1 MNIQYINPNELKPY
15 YQNPRKNLNVDKVA
29 TSIRE
34 FGFQQ
39 PIVVDSA
46 MVVVVG
52 HTRLEASKELG
63 LDKVP
68 VLVADLPPEK
78 AKAYR
83 IADNKLNEGSEW
95 DYTKLHKELGEL
107 LDVNYELENLGF
119 HEKELEDFITHTD
132 TESLKEGIETVE
144 NKSVSGVVIQ
154 YNIIFDNDEQQQT
167 WFNFIKFLKSNY
179 PNMDT
184 IGERLTEYIKSHGQ
198 G

>member
-1 MNIQYINPNELKPY
+1 MEIQYLNPNELVPY
-15 YQNPRKNLNVDKVA
+15 YQNPRKNLNVENVA
-29 TSIRE
+29 ISISE

-39 PIVVDSA
+39 PIVVDTA
-46 MVVVVG
+46 KVVIVG
-52 HTRLEASKELG
+52 HTRLEASKQLG

-68 VLVADLPPEK
+68 VLIADLPPEK

-107 LDVNYELENLGF
+107 LDNNYDIENLGF
-119 HEKELEDFITHTD
+119 HPKELEDFITHTNTD
-132 TESLKEGIETVE
+132 DLKGGIETVE

-154 YNIIFDNDEQQQT
+154 YNIIFDDDDQQQT

-184 IGERLTEYIKSHGQ
+184 IGQRLTEYIKSHGQ

>member
-1 MNIQYINPNELKPY
+1 MDIQYINPNELKPY

>member
-1 MNIQYINPNELKPY
+1 MDIQYYNPSDLKPY
-15 YQNPRKNLNVDKVA
+15 YQNPRKNLNVEKVA

-39 PIVVDSA
+39 PIVVDTA

-52 HTRLEASKELG
+52 HTRLEASKQLG
-63 LDKVP
+63 LDSVP
-68 VLVADLPPEK
+68 VIVADLPPEK

-107 LDVNYELENLGF
+107 LDVNYDIENLGF
-119 HEKELEDFITHTD
+119 HDKELEDFITHTNTD
-132 TESLKEGIETVE
+132 DLQGGVETVE

-154 YNIIFDNDEQQQT
+154 YNIIFDDDDQQQT

-184 IGERLTEYIKSHGQ
+184 IGQRLTEYIKSHGQ

>member
-1 MNIQYINPNELKPY
+1 MDIQYYNPSDLKPY
-15 YQNPRKNLNVDKVA
+15 YQNPRKNLNVEKVA

-39 PIVVDSA
+39 PIVVDTA

-52 HTRLEASKELG
+52 HTRLEASKQLG
-63 LDKVP
+63 LDSVP
-68 VLVADLPPEK
+68 VIVADLPPEK

-107 LDVNYELENLGF
+107 LDVNYDIENLGF
-119 HEKELEDFITHTD
+119 HDKELEDFITHTNTD
-132 TESLKEGIETVE
+132 DLQGGVETVE

-154 YNIIFDNDEQQQT
+154 YNIIFDDDDQQQT
-167 WFNFIKFLKSNY
+167 CSQMRTLC
-179 PNMDT
+179 MDCCR
-184 IGERLTEYIKSHGQ
+184 IVV
-198 G
+198 